1 MVNFLEYK
9 APGGKSKIIRGRDC
23 NNKGRAHKGKM
34 EVSKSSFEA
43 YDMSQNHVAAYRKV
57 KATREAEWLVT

>member
-23 NNKGRAHKGKM
+23 NNKGRAHEGKM

-43 YDMSQNHVAAYRKV
+43 YD
-57 KATREAEWLVT
+57 AELLIEK

>member
-23 NNKGRAHKGKM
+23 NNKGRAHEGKM

-43 YDMSQNHVAAYRKV
+43 YDTELLIEK
-57 KATREAEWLVT
+57 

>member
-23 NNKGRAHKGKM
+23 NNKGRAHEGKM

-43 YDMSQNHVAAYRKV
+43 YDTELLIEKWKV
-57 KATREAEWLVT
+57 PGRLTGWLLK